1 MVKIYINSVCKCIL
15 RRCEFKWIDLKSVLV
30 DTIYF
35 LRRFNNNKF
44 LLSFIS
50 SNTYVIMYYI
60 RVWSLMIM
68 QIDCTSFTVIHSV
81 YKLSCTKIM
90 YLRIRARSMLSKFY
104 RNQDSPWTNLK
115 DTFTWL
121 RALEQYHSETV
132 LRYAFSREIC
142 SDPLNLFF
150 NILKNFPHVSIFS
163 SQIFRTIYK
172 VHKLLRIFIIFFKL
186 L

>member
-1 MVKIYINSVCKCIL
+1 MKFGIVLLINKIWFLLILEHVWKCNYLMIKVFTL
-15 RRCEFKWIDLKSVLV
+15 IAFVNVFWGVREFKWIDLKPVLV

-35 LRRFNNNKF
+35 IQRFNNNKF

-50 SNTYVIMYYI
+50 CNTYVIMYYI

-90 YLRIRARSMLSKFY
+90 YLRIRARSMFSKFY
-104 RNQDSPWTNLK
+104 RNQDSPWTSLK

-121 RALEQYHSETV
+121 CALE
-132 LRYAFSREIC
+132 
-142 SDPLNLFF
+142 
-150 NILKNFPHVSIFS
+150 
-163 SQIFRTIYK
+163 
-172 VHKLLRIFIIFFKL
+172 
-186 L
+186 